1 MSANLKCY
9 DAASGIATFDLQSHT
24 TRLLGLIDG
33 DSLSGSIEIST
44 GNGTPF
50 WSLASGGAWIY
61 GQRSAAGYFLVSDD
75 TTDSIKITMTSTLL
89 TYIKPK
95 GVVIIYGVYV

>member
-9 DAASGIATFDLQSHT
+9 DAASGIVTFDLQSHT
-24 TRLLGLIDG
+24 TRLLGLISG
-33 DSLSGSIEIST
+33 DSLSGSIPITT
-44 GNGTPF
+44 GGATPF
-50 WSLASGGAWIY
+50 WSLASGGAWVY
-61 GQRSAAGYFLVSDD
+61 GQSSASGYFLISKD
-75 TTDSIKITMTSTLL
+75 TTDNIKITITNELI

>member
-1 MSANLKCY
+1 MSANVTCY
-9 DAASGIATFDLQSHT
+9 DAESGKVTFDLKSHT

-33 DSLSGSIEIST
+33 DSLSGSIAIST

-61 GQRSAAGYFLVSDD
+61 GQGSASGYFLVNKD
-75 TTDSIKITMTSTLL
+75 TTDSIKITMTSSLI